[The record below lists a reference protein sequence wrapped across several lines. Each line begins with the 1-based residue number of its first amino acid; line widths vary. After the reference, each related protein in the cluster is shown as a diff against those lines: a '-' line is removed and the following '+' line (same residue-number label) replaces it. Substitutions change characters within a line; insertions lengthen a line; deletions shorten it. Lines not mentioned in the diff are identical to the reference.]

1 MAFAA
6 ATPVVA
12 GWPYPAMA
20 RTAGEGNAA
29 VGLSTGS
36 PLLVAAVASATLSG
50 LAGTEDDD
58 GILLSSHITK
68 KKCYYCPD
76 EGLNRMNSHFHERE

>member
-6 ATPVVA
+6 ATPLVV
-12 GWPYPAMA
+12 GWPYPAIA
-20 RTAGEGNAA
+20 CAVGEGNAA
-29 VGLSTGS
+29 AGLSTGN

-58 GILLSSHITK
+58 DGILLSSHMTR
-68 KKCYYCPD
+68 KCYYCPD
-76 EGLNRMNSHFHERE
+76 EGLNGMNSHFHER